1 MNTKYWI
8 YRGLQGLFALAMG
21 GSAIGKVLHAAP
33 LVENMNHLQYPQYL
47 LTILGVA
54 YLMGLVALFQ
64 PVVGFLREWA
74 YAGFVI
80 ALVGAIL
87 SHFYV
92 GDPITGYL
100 VPIVLLGMILGA
112 YALEKQGQSISGKLA

>member
-8 YRGLQGLFALAMG
+8 YRGLQGLFALAIG
-21 GSAIGKVLHAAP
+21 GSAIGKVTHAAA
-33 LVENMNHLQYPQYL
+33 LVENMNHLHYPEYL

-54 YLMGLVALFQ
+54 YLIGLVALFQ

-80 ALVGAIL
+80 ALIGAIL
-87 SHFYV
+87 SHFYI

-100 VPIVLLGMILGA
+100 VPIVLLGMIVGA
-112 YALEKQGQSISGKLA
+112 YALEKQVQPTSGKMA